1 MLNTQILN
9 LQKKNQ
15 LLSLNYQKNQENL
28 QHLIEKNINFAEQVQ
43 LKEDEL
49 NSLKQ
54 DKKSIL
60 KMVTYNQKQIYQKEM
75 KISTLT
81 STLSSLTNQL
91 QMNINNN
98 KNLLTEITSLEQRL
112 LKQEE
117 MLYTISFDV
126 QQYERKINVI
136 DGKRSMEETVKL
148 KATIKQQKK
157 ELKTLESSY
166 KLIKNQYRRLLNDV
180 KQANV
185 YQKMLKKSYQQIDTE
200 LNSFILENTS
210 LQHENDQFS
219 LQNDNLLVKQD
230 EYKLIVNKLKDKLIE
245 LNENIYNLQ
254 QNELDLDIALSSRQK
269 ELNAYWKIQQAEIK
283 TNEESRHLL
292 AKDLKERHIYLKK
305 LQAKYYII
313 SNGDD
318 EDDENFKGKKFF
330 WQGKFKKKI

>member
-1 MLNTQILN
+1 
-9 LQKKNQ
+9 
-15 LLSLNYQKNQENL
+15 
-28 QHLIEKNINFAEQVQ
+28 
-43 LKEDEL
+43 
-49 NSLKQ
+49 
-54 DKKSIL
+54 
-60 KMVTYNQKQIYQKEM
+60 MVTYNQKQIYQKEM

-117 MLYTISFDV
+117 VILYTISFDV

-254 QNELDLDIALSSRQK
+254 QNELDLDKALSSRQK

-318 EDDENFKGKKFF
+318 EDDENFG
-330 WQGKFKKKI
+330 GKKKIFGGKNLKKKKFKTF